1 MSQAGHTLG
10 ARGETR
16 AAAYLEERGYRI
28 LARNTRSGGVELDIV
43 ASRGATLVFVEVK
56 TRRSRAQGTPLLAV
70 DFRKRV
76 RIVRGAAAW
85 LRERGWRG
93 KAVRFD
99 VIACEPHA
107 EHEWRITHVEA
118 AFDASDARR

>member
-1 MSQAGHTLG
+1 L
-10 ARGETR
+10 
-16 AAAYLEERGYRI
+16 I
-28 LARNTRSGGVELDIV
+28 
-43 ASRGATLVFVEVK
+43 FVEVK
-56 TRRSRAQGTPLLAV
+56 TRRSRSMGTPLLAV

-93 KAVRFD
+93 NAVRFD
-99 VIACEPHA
+99 VIACEPDR
-107 EHEWRITHVEA
+107 EGGWTITHLER